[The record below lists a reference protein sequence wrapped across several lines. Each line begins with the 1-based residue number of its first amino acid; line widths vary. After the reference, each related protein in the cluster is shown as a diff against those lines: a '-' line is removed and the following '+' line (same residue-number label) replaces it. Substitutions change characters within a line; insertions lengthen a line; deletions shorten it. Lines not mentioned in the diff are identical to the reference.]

1 MSNFVTQIETANRQV
16 KEQNLETEKAS
27 AKNKFLSLIQYDQ
40 YVGEVYSL
48 GYETALVM
56 IHDHHRREVGGIP
69 SLNTFQIR

>member
-1 MSNFVTQIETANRQV
+1 MNNFITQLDTANRQV
-16 KEQNLETEKAS
+16 DEQQLEVEITS
-27 AKNKFLSLIQYDQ
+27 AKNKLLGLIQRDQ

-69 SLNTFQIR
+69 TGSFQTHK